1 MGMFDSVYFTT
12 GNTVCDAVPEEYRQD
27 EWQTKD
33 LYNSLYALVIENNLT
48 YYRDRGGALHH
59 LPLNGSFE
67 IHNWDS
73 EKATGLS
80 LQVDAA
86 HGVVTKVGPVTSS
99 IHGVMPHVPAMDAD
113 AAEDCKGWENT
124 MNWLTELEAKKTPW
138 QKFTRNFSSARRE
151 WSEALRHLVSG
162 FKRLFGHYGF

>member
-59 LPLNGSFE
+59 LQLNGSFE

-73 EKATGLS
+73 EKAVGHS
-80 LQVDAA
+80 LQVDVV
-86 HGVVTKVGPVTSS
+86 HGVVTKVGPVTSV
-99 IHGVMPHVPAMDAD
+99 HGVMPHVPAMDAD
-113 AAEDCKGWENT
+113 AEEDGKGWENT
-124 MNWLTELEAKKTPW
+124 LSWLQKLEDERTVF
-138 QKFTRNFSSARRE
+138 QKISLQFRSARSE
-151 WSEALRHLVSG
+151 WRQAFDHLVRG
-162 FKRLFGHYGF
+162 FKKLFGMRAW